1 MQRPVRV
8 LIVSVLAILSLSA
21 CTPEQV
27 REVARSVGV
36 EVTPEQAASLASY
49 VASRPPEVRLAKQA
63 TEASWAA
70 LRKCESGGN
79 YGAISPNGKYRGA
92 YQFDYRT
99 WAGVGPGG
107 GDPAAASRT
116 EQDRRAKILYSQRG
130 RSPWPICGRKLV
142 SQTP

>member
-8 LIVSVLAILSLSA
+8 LIVSVLAILTVSA

-70 LRKCESGGN
+70 LR
-79 YGAISPNGKYRGA
+79 
-92 YQFDYRT
+92 
-99 WAGVGPGG
+99 
-107 GDPAAASRT
+107 
-116 EQDRRAKILYSQRG
+116 
-130 RSPWPICGRKLV
+130 
-142 SQTP
+142 

>member
-1 MQRPVRV
+1 MQRPIRV
-8 LIVSVLAILSLSA
+8 LIVSVLAILTVSA

-27 REVARSVGV
+27 HEVARAVGV
-36 EVTPEQAASLASY
+36 EVTQDQAASLASY
-49 VASRPPEVRLAKQA
+49 ASRPPEAPALAREA

-92 YQFDYRT
+92 YQFNYGT

-107 GDPAAASRT
+107 GDPAAASHA

-130 RSPWPICGRKLV
+130 RNPWPVCGRKLV
-142 SQTP
+142 SKTP